1 MSDGLYPPAR
11 PLSVGEALDLA
22 VRIFRVTLVKCL
34 PYGLLMMV
42 VGQLPNIF
50 NLVTAGP
57 HAQLGQET
65 AAWWL
70 LEALGTLGALWL
82 MTAMFL
88 RQRSI
93 AQGRTAATGAELVE
107 ALRRLP
113 GTVALFLAAMLVSV
127 LLLAPVAMVPEA
139 YRPSG
144 LLLVAVPLTYLSIAL
159 SCAWP
164 AQVLAGQSA
173 AGSIGYSL
181 RLVSGNWWRVA
192 TVYTVALA
200 IAAVFYS
207 VATVIVLLVASVLG
221 TLDLAV
227 VTAVATV
234 SFTAISA
241 AAAPFAGA
249 VMLAVLGD
257 LQVRRE
263 GTDLQRRLAGLAA
276 E

>member
-11 PLSVGEALDLA
+11 PQSVGEALDLA

-50 NLVTAGP
+50 NLVTGRAQ
-57 HAQLGQET
+57 AQLGQET
-65 AAWWL
+65 RTWWL

-93 AQGRTAATGAELVE
+93 AQGRAAATGAELVE

-127 LLLAPVAMVPEA
+127 LLLAPVALVPEA

-164 AQVLAGQSA
+164 AQVLAGRSA

-200 IAAVFYS
+200 IATVFYS
-207 VATVIVLLVASVLG
+207 VVTVIVLLVTSVLG

-234 SFTAISA
+234 SFSAISA

-249 VMLAVLGD
+249 VLLALFGD

-263 GTDLQRRLAGLAA
+263 GTDLQRRLAGSAA